1 VLGEGNATGAIRSG
15 DELSASLSEH
25 GFRSAPIILFH
36 PALKG
41 LQTGFMTITLK
52 NVPDEVY
59 RTLKRAA
66 KEQGRSL
73 NAQIIHT
80 LEAEAALLERRRK
93 LPELIKE
100 LDQFAKSLPPMEDS
114 TPLIRQERQRR

>member
-1 VLGEGNATGAIRSG
+1 
-15 DELSASLSEH
+15 
-25 GFRSAPIILFH
+25 
-36 PALKG
+36 
-41 LQTGFMTITLK
+41 MTITLK
-52 NVPDEVY
+52 NVPDDVCQE
-59 RTLKRAA
+59 LKRAA

-80 LEAEAALLERRRK
+80 LEAEAARLERQRK

-100 LDQFAKSLPPMEDS
+100 LDRFAESLPPIDDS

>member
-1 VLGEGNATGAIRSG
+1 MN
-15 DELSASLSEH
+15 
-25 GFRSAPIILFH
+25 
-36 PALKG
+36 
-41 LQTGFMTITLK
+41 ITLK
-52 NVPDEVY
+52 NVPDKVY
-59 RTLKRAA
+59 RTVKRAA

-80 LEAEAALLERRRK
+80 LAAEAALLERRRK

-100 LDQFAKSLPPMEDS
+100 LDRFAKSLPPMDDS

>member
-1 VLGEGNATGAIRSG
+1 
-15 DELSASLSEH
+15 
-25 GFRSAPIILFH
+25 
-36 PALKG
+36 
-41 LQTGFMTITLK
+41 MTITLK

-100 LDQFAKSLPPMEDS
+100 LDRFAKSLPPMEDS
-114 TPLIRQERQRR
+114 TPLIRQEDSGADSCLKLW

>member
-1 VLGEGNATGAIRSG
+1 
-15 DELSASLSEH
+15 
-25 GFRSAPIILFH
+25 
-36 PALKG
+36 
-41 LQTGFMTITLK
+41 MTITLK

>member
-1 VLGEGNATGAIRSG
+1 
-15 DELSASLSEH
+15 
-25 GFRSAPIILFH
+25 
-36 PALKG
+36 
-41 LQTGFMTITLK
+41 MTITLK

-80 LEAEAALLERRRK
+80 LEAEAGLLERRRK

-100 LDQFAKSLPPMEDS
+100 LDRFAKSLPPMDDS